1 MHHRSGILIVPNKG
15 RRLELLFQYLFRA
28 FKRNEETPLDETWRR
43 EEVAGGKSF
52 RRMDGNSSEQMGSRK
67 SHSPQAENAKPKF
80 IRFRSRKALAV
91 GAAAL
96 GVGGAGYFALSDVA
110 EVPSRLAR
118 VPAMDTTPGGQR
130 QRESERYRET
140 LQTAN
145 EMNAA
150 NADRARNSF
159 IPIPEDLTESINPP
173 LKIGAAPW
181 ENRELDVLDQIPPQV
196 PNELNADP
204 DSEKVD
210 ETDPIEA
217 ATDAPDPPV
226 MPISNGDKS
235 EALRSDIVTD
245 SVENRI
251 PDPTINGP
259 SFQEPAGRSNGPSKA
274 DNPYRAAIIG
284 QMNAIARGLAVRPP
298 KGEILIANGQYSSN
312 ARSNG
317 RLDSNAQVGNETRLD
332 DNISGGRSANQIDN
346 ENSAGGVRISA
357 GSILYGETLN
367 AADSDNPAP
376 IVVEISQGPNE
387 GLRLIGSGTASAYG
401 DGFAIEFDTLVNLEG
416 STQPVSAIGLDGFDG
431 DVAVASS
438 KDLRIFERYGPLFA
452 SSFIEGFAR
461 SAARTG
467 STTVVANGSTT
478 VAIEKPTGKEHLYSA
493 LGEAGGRLATDLAAN
508 APKGP
513 KVMLEAGHPIGVLFV
528 ETVTIDSPARR

>member
-1 MHHRSGILIVPNKG
+1 MHHRSGILIVPDKG

-28 FKRNEETPLDETWRR
+28 IKRNEETPLDETWRR
-43 EEVAGGKSF
+43 EEVAGEKSF
-52 RRMDGNSSEQMGSRK
+52 RRRDSDSSERVGSRR
-67 SHSPQAENAKPKF
+67 SHSPQAENAKPKL

-96 GVGGAGYFALSDVA
+96 GIGGAGYFALSDVA

-145 EMNAA
+145 EMNAE
-150 NADRARNSF
+150 NAGRAGSSF

-173 LKIGAAPW
+173 LEIGVVPW
-181 ENRELDVLDQIPPQV
+181 ADREPEVLDQVPPQV

-204 DSEKVD
+204 DLEKVD
-210 ETDPIEA
+210 ETDPFEA
-217 ATDAPDPPV
+217 AEDAPEPPV
-226 MPISNGDKS
+226 KPISNGDKS
-235 EALRSDIVTD
+235 EALSSDIAAN

-251 PDPTINGP
+251 PDPKINGP

-274 DNPYRAAIIG
+274 DNPFRAAIIG

-298 KGEILIANGQYSSN
+298 KGEILIANGQYSSKP
-312 ARSNG
+312 RSGG
-317 RLDSNAQVGNETRLD
+317 RLDSNAQVGNETRSD
-332 DNISGGRSANQIDN
+332 GNINGGQSANQIEN
-346 ENSAGGVRISA
+346 ENSAGSVRISA

-376 IVVEISQGPNE
+376 IIVEVSQGSNK

-416 STQPVSAIGLDGFDG
+416 VAQSVSAIGLDGFDG

-438 KDLRIFERYGPLFA
+438 KDLRIFERYGPLLA

-467 STTVVANGSTT
+467 STTVIANGSTT
-478 VAIEKPTGKEHLYSA
+478 VATEKLTGKEHLYSA

-513 KVMLEAGHPIGVLFV
+513 KVILEAGHPIGILFV